1 MPFVFLLIGA
11 GLLVVVV
18 QGNARAATKLLSS
31 EFGGKN
37 SFVPWVSA
45 LVILCAL
52 GYIKAVRPIT
62 DAFVGLIILVMIIVA
77 ETNGQNFF
85 ASFNKQIRNPVTPAA
100 EPTVAS
106 SDRPV
111 TYQPGSSVPDGSM
124 SPADPNSVPN
134 NPIFPPPGGYS
145 PDNSRA

>member
-31 EFGGKN
+31 EFSGQK

-52 GYIKAVRPIT
+52 GYIKTVRPIT
-62 DAFVGLIILVMIIVA
+62 DSFVGLIILVMIIVA

-85 ASFNKQIRNPVTPAA
+85 ASFNQQIRNPVAPTPEPAA
-100 EPTVAS
+100 AS
-106 SDRPV
+106 NPV
-111 TYQPGSSVPDGSM
+111 TYTPGSAVPNGSM

-134 NPIFPPPGGYS
+134 NPIFPPAGGYA
-145 PDNSRA
+145 PDNSGA